1 MRHNSV
7 LCELSVAI
15 DPSCRA
21 HVQDNVTF
29 ELHRPCKDRS
39 LSAHFP
45 PPSVAWL

>member
-29 ELHRPCKDRS
+29 EVQVLLARYG
-39 LSAHFP
+39 A
-45 PPSVAWL
+45 